1 MKWDFHPEE
10 TYKSLITIT
19 IEVLKTLALVNGGAA
34 VALLAYLGNLTSR
47 EPARS
52 LPNMTWALVS
62 FAFGLFVT
70 VIAFIVAY
78 LTQLQLY
85 NEDLAKDSEEEIK
98 GSVSLAQPVKEKEL
112 AKIPLGRGRAK
123 PSAIPE
129 HHRGLL
135 KAAIIL
141 VILAALAFA
150 VGCGIAALVFAGLI

>member
-10 TYKSLITIT
+10 TYKSLITIA

-34 VALLAYLGNLTSR
+34 VAILAYLGNLTSR

-62 FAFGLFVT
+62 FALGLFLT
-70 VIAFIVAY
+70 VLAFIVAY

-85 NEDLAKDSEEEIK
+85 NEDLTKDSEEAIK
-98 GSVSLAQPVKEKEL
+98 GSASLGQPVKEKEL
-112 AKIPLGRGRAK
+112 KVPLGRGRAK
-123 PSAIPE
+123 PSVIPAY
-129 HHRGLL
+129 HRGLL
-135 KAAIIL
+135 WTAIIL

-150 VGCGIAALVFAGLI
+150 GGCVIAALVFAGLQ